1 MSLSPP
7 ARGLSRA
14 ALLAFTLLAA
24 CVTEESTAPPTPPG
38 PATGAAAPGAPP
50 AGGPEAAGAAGGAPA
65 GAPGAAP
72 GGAPPGDPSAAGGP
86 AGGAGVVVVEQ
97 KLNLNTATADQF
109 KAAIPNFGDKMAH
122 EFEEY
127 RPYVSIEQFR
137 KEMAKYVDANAIY
150 EYERYVYV
158 PVHRNDSDAATLAQL
173 PGVDPAFAEQLIAG
187 RPYAD
192 DAAFVTAL
200 QGKIN
205 ERDLKAALS
214 MMVQP

>member
-1 MSLSPP
+1 MSRGWSMWTVSGGLVLALSLSGCPISP
-7 ARGLSRA
+7 EVGSQ
-14 ALLAFTLLAA
+14 
-24 CVTEESTAPPTPPG
+24 PG
-38 PATGAAAPGAPP
+38 
-50 AGGPEAAGAAGGAPA
+50 GGGSPMGGGAGAAGG
-65 GAPGAAP
+65 PG
-72 GGAPPGDPSAAGGP
+72 
-86 AGGAGVVVVEQ
+86 GGAGVVVVEQ

-173 PGVDPAFAEQLIAG
+173 PGVDPAFAAQLIAG

-192 DAAFVTAL
+192 DAAFVAAL

-205 ERDLKAALS
+205 ERDLKAAMS